1 MTTFKS
7 FANTLLSSM
16 LVVGAGFAGVLATA
30 APGLAETNA
39 RTEVSIKFFDITII
53 PSLTNHTLMDYV
65 DQPSSDSLTDIVG
78 ENLHNSLFGET
89 KDNLNYFGSVK
100 ETSSKVGS
108 FDVGPGD
115 TFSFNFIGDV
125 KINTNLASEFHDAGG
140 LGITRIGVVAGNKPL
155 DNFTGS
161 ASFRH
166 GGQGDVNT
174 QKTSFFTLSSVT
186 HQKTSNGNEESFW
199 ATITGSYERLF
210 SESKTIHVSENRVG
224 AAFVGVPEPLT
235 VLGTAVAL
243 GIGGLLRKQYL
254 QEKSQNSKPPSAK
267 TGTL

>member
-1 MTTFKS
+1 
-7 FANTLLSSM
+7 M
-16 LVVGAGFAGVLATA
+16 LVAGAGFAGVLATA

-39 RTEVSIKFFDITII
+39 RTEVSIKFFGITIT
-53 PSLTNHTLMDYV
+53 PSQNQTLTDYI
-65 DQPSSDSLTDIVG
+65 DKPSSNSLNDSMG
-78 ENLHNSLFGET
+78 ENLHNSLFGDT

-108 FDVGPGD
+108 FDVKPGD

-140 LGITRIGVVAGNKPL
+140 FGITGIGVFGGNQLK
-155 DNFTGS
+155 DNLTAR

-174 QKTSFFTLSSVT
+174 QKTSFFTVNSVT
-186 HQKTSNGNEESFW
+186 PQKTSNGNEESFW
-199 ATITGSYERLF
+199 ATITGSYERSF

-224 AAFVGVPEPLT
+224 ASSVGVPEPLT

-254 QEKSQNSKPPSAK
+254 QEASQKSKAPVC
-267 TGTL
+267 